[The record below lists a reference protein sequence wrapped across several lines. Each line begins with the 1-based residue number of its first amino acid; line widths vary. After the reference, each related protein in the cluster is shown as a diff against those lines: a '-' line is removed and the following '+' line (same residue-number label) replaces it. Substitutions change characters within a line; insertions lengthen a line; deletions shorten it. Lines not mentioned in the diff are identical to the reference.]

1 MTIKEF
7 QTDHKDFCNKFNEKL
22 DLYYRCGEYIESPGR
37 TAEQIDKFLKKLVTY
52 TKDLSLLM
60 AEYKD
65 ITGEELSNRIVLG
78 GFLQY
83 EIKGN

>member
-7 QTDHKDFCNKFNEKL
+7 QTDHKEFCNKFNEKL
-22 DLYYRCGEYIESPGR
+22 DLYYRCGEYIENPER
-37 TAEQIDKFLKKLVTY
+37 TQEQIDKYLETIIAY

-83 EIKGN
+83 ETK